1 MQASFSRL
9 NAMHRRQFIG
19 GASVTLASLS
29 SIPFKSVSAQA
40 MPAGMPSDATAFAS
54 MSPLARIRA
63 TPDRI
68 IDVSVCTRPFRAEGP
83 RIEAQQLRHQTVI
96 HNYGHG
102 GSGWSLSWGSAMLAV
117 RLALATKQ
125 THLAVIGCGAIGL
138 TSARVAQRAGLKVRI
153 YCRDRPPEVRSSAAT
168 GVWSPDSRICTEANA
183 TPEFQQRWEA
193 MARYSFRMYQSL
205 LGLAGDPVEWHDGY
219 VLSDTPFDQPAPAIA
234 MPETNTEP
242 EYPELERLLL
252 SDIRPRSQP
261 LSREQH
267 PFAVPH
273 ARRYSQLV
281 FNLPSYTRLLM
292 DDFFREGGEIVHREF
307 ESPRQFAS
315 LKERTLINA
324 TGYGA
329 RALLGDESIIP
340 VRGQTARLIPQPE
353 VNYGITWR
361 GHNLSVVP
369 RRDGILVQAQAE
381 GDFGNADSAPDRSA
395 SDAAV
400 NRLAALFTT

>member
-1 MQASFSRL
+1 
-9 NAMHRRQFIG
+9 
-19 GASVTLASLS
+19 
-29 SIPFKSVSAQA
+29 
-40 MPAGMPSDATAFAS
+40 
-54 MSPLARIRA
+54 
-63 TPDRI
+63 
-68 IDVSVCTRPFRAEGP
+68 
-83 RIEAQQLRHQTVI
+83 VI

-102 GSGWSLSWGSAMLAV
+102 GSGWSLSWGSAMLAM

-125 THLAVIGCGAIGL
+125 KHLAVIGCGAIGL

-193 MARYSFRMYQSL
+193 MARYSFRTYQSL
-205 LGLAGDPVEWHDGY
+205 LGLAGEPVEWRDGY
-219 VLSDTPFDQPAPAIA
+219 VLSDTPFDQPPPASVI
-234 MPETNTEP
+234 PEVHTEP

-252 SDIRPRSQP
+252 NDIRPRSQP

-273 ARRYSQLV
+273 VRRYSQMV

-292 DDFFREGGEIVHREF
+292 DDFFREGGEIVQREF

-315 LKERTLINA
+315 LKERTLVNA

-369 RRDGILVQAQAE
+369 RRDGILVQAQGE
-381 GDFGNADSAPDRSA
+381 GDFGNADSTPDRA
-395 SDAAV
+395 VSDAAV
-400 NRLAALFTT
+400 MRLAALFAN

>member
-1 MQASFSRL
+1 
-9 NAMHRRQFIG
+9 MHRRQFIG
-19 GASVTLASLS
+19 KTSATLASLS
-29 SIPFKSVSAQA
+29 AIPFVHAASAQDV
-40 MPAGMPSDATAFAS
+40 PSGTLSDHSAFAS
-54 MSPLARIRA
+54 FPALARIRA

-168 GVWSPDSRICTEANA
+168 GVWSPDSRICTDANA

-205 LGLAGDPVEWHDGY
+205 LGLAGDPVEWRDGY
-219 VLSDTPFDQPAPAIA
+219 VLSDTPFDRPMPPGPVPEAP
-234 MPETNTEP
+234 TEP
-242 EYPELERLLL
+242 DYPELERLLL
-252 SDIRPRSQP
+252 SDIRPRSQA
-261 LSREQH
+261 LSREQQ
-267 PFAVPH
+267 PFNVPH
-273 ARRYSQLV
+273 ARRYTQMV

-329 RALLGDESIIP
+329 RALLGDESITP
-340 VRGQTARLIPQPE
+340 VRGQTARLVPQPE

-381 GDFGNADSAPDRSA
+381 GDFGNDDSTPDRAA

-400 NRLAALFTT
+400 KRLAALFET